1 MAAGVQSN
9 LLPRIQQVFPKEDRA
24 LLLSSLLLQ
33 LILGLL
39 FGHVYDQRINM
50 ATGYLVASGRD
61 PYIPLDLTDV
71 FKNPAFQGMT
81 TIGYPPPWPVLLGF
95 IYLCSYAIIPNLL
108 LYNLAIKLPI
118 ILANLGLAYLV
129 RGVLKD
135 CGAEPA
141 ISRKAWIFMLF
152 NPFLLYFTSAW
163 GQFDSLVAL
172 LTLAA
177 LVLLDRKRLVISS
190 ILLALAISLKPTP
203 MAVVLA
209 VIVYL
214 WGSPW
219 KRLVRFMISF
229 TLSMLAFCVLPFLIF
244 RWDASPILHGWNAQ
258 FSVSGGM
265 SLTTLY
271 ELFKGTY
278 QLPGNWWLLGFA
290 WIPAILLGLLWM
302 KTGERGFVHLLK
314 QSLAM
319 ILIFFLTRTW
329 LSEQNLALIL
339 SMVLILTSL
348 GVLPRLTLTATWVL
362 PLIFTVF
369 NTSPPQLLFPI
380 LPELMV
386 KQLQWMDIYRS
397 ARLVIRMIVVIPIH
411 VIGWWM
417 VVLCLRKE
425 KPLAHEN

>member
-1 MAAGVQSN
+1 MAAGLQTN
-9 LLPRIQQVFPKEDRA
+9 HLPRIQKIFPREDRSL
-24 LLLSSLLLQ
+24 LLLSLILQ
-33 LILGLL
+33 LTVGFM

-61 PYIPLDLTDV
+61 PYIPLDLTGV
-71 FKNPAFQGMT
+71 FHNPAFQGMT
-81 TIGYPPPWPVLLGF
+81 TIGYPPPWPILLGL
-95 IYLCSYAIIPNLL
+95 IYLLSYAIIPKLL

-118 ILANLGLAYLV
+118 IAANLGLAYLG
-129 RGVLKD
+129 RAVLKD
-135 CGAEPA
+135 CGAEPTV
-141 ISRKAWIFMLF
+141 SRRAWIFMLF

-203 MAVVLA
+203 IAVVL
-209 VIVYL
+209 VVMVYL

-219 KRLVRFMISF
+219 KRLIRYMVSF
-229 TLSMLAFCVLPFLIF
+229 CLSMLAFCVLPFIIF
-244 RWDASPILHGWNAQ
+244 RWDVSPILHGWNAQ

-271 ELFKGTY
+271 ELFKDTY

-290 WIPAILLGLLWM
+290 WLPAILIALLWM
-302 KTGERGFVHLLK
+302 KTGERGLVHLIK

-329 LSEQNLALIL
+329 LSEQNITLIL
-339 SMVLILTSL
+339 SIVLILTAL
-348 GVLPRLTLTATWVL
+348 GELPKLTLTATWVL

-380 LPELMV
+380 LPELMA
-386 KQLQWMDIYRS
+386 KQLQWMDIYRN
-397 ARLVIRMIVVIPIH
+397 ARLVLRMMVVIPIH
-411 VIGWWM
+411 VAGWWM
-417 VVLCLRKE
+417 VILCLRKE

>member
-1 MAAGVQSN
+1 MAPGDHSN
-9 LLPRIQQVFPKEDRA
+9 LLQRIQQVFPKEDRL

-39 FGHVYDQRINM
+39 FGHLYDQRINM
-50 ATGYLVASGRD
+50 ATGYLVASGQN
-61 PYIPLDLTDV
+61 PYIPLDLAGV
-71 FKNPAFQGMT
+71 FHNPAFQGMT
-81 TIGYPPPWPVLLGF
+81 SIGYPPPWPVLLGL
-95 IYLCSYAIIPNLL
+95 IYLGSYAVFHNLL

-118 ILANLGLAYLV
+118 IAANLGLAYLV

-135 CGAEPA
+135 CGTEPA
-141 ISRKAWIFMLF
+141 VSRKAWIFMLF
-152 NPFLLYFTSAW
+152 NPFLLYFTTAW
-163 GQFDSLVAL
+163 GQVDSLVAV

-177 LVLLDRKRLVISS
+177 LVLLDRKRLLTSS
-190 ILLALAISLKPTP
+190 ILLALAVSLKPTP
-203 MAVVLA
+203 IAVVLV

-219 KRLVRFMISF
+219 KRLIGYLVGFI
-229 TLSMLAFCVLPFLIF
+229 LSMLTFCVIPFLIF

-265 SLTTLY
+265 SITTLY
-271 ELFKGTY
+271 ELFADTY

-290 WIPAILLGLLWM
+290 WLSAILLALIWM
-302 KTGERGFVHLLK
+302 KTGEHGFIHLLK

-329 LSEQNLALIL
+329 LSEQNLTLIL

-348 GVLPRLTLTATWVL
+348 GELPTLALTATWVL
-362 PLIFTVF
+362 PLIFTIF

-386 KQLQWMDIYRS
+386 KQLQWLDIYRS
-397 ARLVIRMIVVIPIH
+397 ARLVARTLVVIPIH
-411 VIGWWM
+411 VVGWWM
-417 VVLCLRKE
+417 VVLCLRNE
-425 KPLAHEN
+425 NPLPHEN

>member
-1 MAAGVQSN
+1 MATAVHSN
-9 LLPRIQQVFPKEDRA
+9 LLLRIQQVFPKEDRIP
-24 LLLSSLLLQ
+24 LLSSFLLQ

-39 FGHVYDQRINM
+39 FGHAYDQRINM
-50 ATGYLVASGRD
+50 ATGYLVASGQD
-61 PYIPLDLTDV
+61 PYIPLDLSGI
-71 FKNPAFQGMT
+71 FHNPAFQGMT
-81 TIGYPPPWPVLLGF
+81 TIGYPPPWPVMLGV
-95 IYLCSYAIIPNLL
+95 IYLCSYAVFHNLL

-118 ILANLGLAYLV
+118 IAANLGLAYLV

-141 ISRKAWIFMLF
+141 VSRKAWIFMLF
-152 NPFLLYFTSAW
+152 NPFLLYFTTAW

-177 LVLLDRKRLVISS
+177 LVLLDRNRMVISS
-190 ILLALAISLKPTP
+190 IFLALAISLKPTP
-203 MAVVLA
+203 IAVVLA
-209 VIVYL
+209 AIVYL

-219 KRLVRFMISF
+219 KRLIRFMVSL
-229 TLSMLAFCVLPFLIF
+229 TLCMFAFCVLPFLVF

-271 ELFKGTY
+271 ELFKDTY
-278 QLPGNWWLLGFA
+278 QLPGNWWRLGFA
-290 WIPAILLGLLWM
+290 WLPAILLALLWM
-302 KTGERGFVHLLK
+302 KTGEHGFIRLLK

-329 LSEQNLALIL
+329 LSEQNLTLIL
-339 SMVLILTSL
+339 SMVLILTTL
-348 GVLPRLTLTATWVL
+348 GEIPKLALSATWVL
-362 PLIFTVF
+362 PLIFTIF

-397 ARLVIRMIVVIPIH
+397 TRLVARMIVVIPIH
-411 VIGWWM
+411 VAGWWM
-417 VVLCLRKE
+417 VVLCLRKR
-425 KPLAHEN
+425 KLSPHEN

>member
-1 MAAGVQSN
+1 MAS
-9 LLPRIQQVFPKEDRA
+9 I
-24 LLLSSLLLQ
+24 
-33 LILGLL
+33 
-39 FGHVYDQRINM
+39 
-50 ATGYLVASGRD
+50 
-61 PYIPLDLTDV
+61 
-71 FKNPAFQGMT
+71 
-81 TIGYPPPWPVLLGF
+81 LGF
-95 IYLCSYAIIPNLL
+95 IYRCSYAIFHNLL

-141 ISRKAWIFMLF
+141 VSRRAWIFMLF
-152 NPFLLYFTSAW
+152 NPFLLYFTTAW

-177 LVLLDRKRLVISS
+177 LVLLERKQLVISS

-203 MAVVLA
+203 IAVVLV
-209 VIVYL
+209 VIFYL

-219 KRLVRFMISF
+219 NRLFRFLITF

-244 RWDASPILHGWNAQ
+244 GWDATPILHGWNAQ

-271 ELFKGTY
+271 ELFQDTY

-290 WIPAILLGLLWM
+290 WIPAILVGLLAM
-302 KTGERGFVHLLK
+302 KTGEHGFIHLLK

-329 LSEQNLALIL
+329 LSEQNLTLIL

-397 ARLVIRMIVVIPIH
+397 IRLVARMIVVIPIH
-411 VIGWWM
+411 IVGWWM

-425 KPLAHEN
+425 KPLTHEI

>member
-1 MAAGVQSN
+1 MVAGIQSN
-9 LLPRIQQVFPKEDRA
+9 LLPRIQQVFPKEDRV

-50 ATGYLVASGRD
+50 ATGYLVASSQD
-61 PYIPLDLTDV
+61 PYIPHDLTGV
-71 FKNPAFQGMT
+71 FHNSAFQGMT
-81 TIGYPPPWPVLLGF
+81 TIGYPPPWPILLGL
-95 IYLCSYAIIPNLL
+95 IYLCSYAVFHNFL

-118 ILANLGLAYLV
+118 IAANLGLAYLV

-135 CGAEPA
+135 CGAEPD
-141 ISRKAWIFMLF
+141 ISRKAWIFLLF

-163 GQFDSLVAL
+163 GQFDSIVAL
-172 LTLAA
+172 LILAA
-177 LVLLDRKRLVISS
+177 LILLDRKHLVISS
-190 ILLALAISLKPTP
+190 IMLALAISFKPTP
-203 MAVVLA
+203 IAVVLA
-209 VIVYL
+209 VIVHL

-219 KRLVRFMISF
+219 KRLIRYMVSF
-229 TLSMLAFCVLPFLIF
+229 TLSMLAFCILPFLLF
-244 RWDASPILHGWNAQ
+244 GWDARPILHGWNAQ

-290 WIPAILLGLLWM
+290 WLPAILLGLHWM
-302 KTGERGFVHLLK
+302 KTGEHGFVQLLK

-329 LSEQNLALIL
+329 LSEPNLTLIL

-348 GVLPRLTLTATWVL
+348 GVLPKLMLTATWVL
-362 PLIFTVF
+362 PLIFTLF

-386 KQLQWMDIYRS
+386 KQLHWMDIYRS
-397 ARLVIRMIVVIPIH
+397 ARLVIRMIVVIPVH
-411 VIGWWM
+411 VVGWWM
-417 VVLCLRKE
+417 VVLCLRKVNT
-425 KPLAHEN
+425 LSHED